1 MTPLIERCNH
11 LQNRISTFSPSSIDA
26 NEKLEA
32 MIEDAVSIY
41 SSAISK
47 QNFEALEILGKL
59 NSRISS
65 RVLKNH
71 KENNILLS
79 KCLGSIRFSWEDV
92 REFLETPGASHSDDV
107 IAGVFENLIKHETF
121 YSPANPRIARDILQA
136 GFQLLR
142 DDKVI
147 LKLCESIG
155 LSNTRDVSGITCLL
169 HAVDDIKHENSASP
183 STSTTISENALRDTL
198 SKVLHAT
205 KHGIAIERA
214 DLKKLFEIAEAHG
227 KPVATDSKVYDL
239 VVDWIIRN
247 ESRIAYS
254 VDSSPVCEWSNT
266 KSIEVAEM
274 LGAKILAAN
283 MSRRIDE
290 FSFDRFSKLS
300 KYMGFFTDD
309 KHVTHLLGKSSANER
324 TVGELM
330 AYSLTQ
336 GYPMSEK
343 ILSGNVMKSLE
354 IAADAIGDERL
365 HTQSGRV
372 FLEQI
377 VNRLPHGCDL
387 SKISKTSLHDEL
399 MTIRKYRS
407 LSLENDMGM

>member
-41 SSAISK
+41 KSAISK

-71 KENNILLS
+71 KENNSLLS
-79 KCLGSIRFSWEDV
+79 KCLCSIRFSWEDV

-169 HAVDDIKHENSASP
+169 HAIDDIKRENP
-183 STSTTISENALRDTL
+183 STSTTISENTLSDTF

-205 KHGIAIERA
+205 KHGIALERA

-227 KPVATDSKVYDL
+227 NRVATDSKVYDL

-254 VDSSPVCEWSNT
+254 VDSSPVCDWSNT

-274 LGAKILAAN
+274 LGAKLLAAN

-290 FSFDRFSKLS
+290 FSFDRFSKLA
-300 KYMGFFTDD
+300 KDMGFFTDD
-309 KHVTHLLGKSSANER
+309 KHLAHLLGKSSVNER

-336 GYPMSEK
+336 GYPMPEK
-343 ILSGNVMKSLE
+343 ILAGNVVKTLE

-365 HTQSGRV
+365 HTESGRV
-372 FLEQI
+372 LLEQI

-387 SKISKTSLHDEL
+387 SKISKTSLHREL
-399 MTIRKYRS
+399 MTLRKYRG